1 MKLPHNL
8 LLSATLYMCI
18 MGKEDVDF
26 IDTESTQDKEAA
38 QKCDAC
44 TIVARKFVDAFSELK
59 EEAAASSQMPHD
71 EDIINAA
78 ESVCDD
84 AWEGFGIKMVD
95 GQEKLAALE
104 LTAAGN
110 EEETVWS
117 RRLQDM
123 CDELLAEASDEK
135 ILYNTWA
142 SGNSLEDH
150 LCRGEGTF
158 AACSSDDWGPWPGDE
173 YDDYEDASDFEDIHD
188 EF

>member
-38 QKCDAC
+38 QKCDVG

-84 AWEGFGIKMVD
+84 AWEGFHRNGRSAKRNF
-95 GQEKLAALE
+95 AALE
-104 LTAAGN
+104 LTAEN

-123 CDELLAEASDEK
+123 CDEL
-135 ILYNTWA
+135 N
-142 SGNSLEDH
+142 G
-150 LCRGEGTF
+150 R
-158 AACSSDDWGPWPGDE
+158 
-173 YDDYEDASDFEDIHD
+173 
-188 EF
+188 